1 MAQPASRPVFAPWN
15 DPAAKPLIQFKSV
28 TKKFGEFVAI
38 DDVTIDIFAQ
48 EFFALLGPSG
58 CGKTTLMRMLAGFER
73 PTKGQILLDGK
84 DLGALSEPEMRRVR
98 GNSVSTTRWRART

>member
-73 PTKGQILLDGK
+73 PMAVLLDAICA
-84 DLGALSEPEMRRVR
+84 GACQNCEQVAA
-98 GNSVSTTRWRART
+98 RALA